1 MRLTASVLSLSM
13 VLALAACQ
21 RDAPHAP
28 GAADEVA
35 ADMPNDPGQPMDTIP
50 GHTAMATL
58 AATEG
63 NTASGALAF
72 MAVDGG
78 VHISGQVS
86 GLAPARR
93 HGLHVHETG
102 DCSAPDASSAGGHF
116 NPHDAAHGRVG
127 DPPHHVGDSD
137 NLAADAQGVARVDN
151 RLAGATLGDGAPT
164 DIVGKAV
171 IVHADADDY
180 TTQPTGNAGA
190 RLACG
195 IIEDA
200 T

>member
-1 MRLTASVLSLSM
+1 MRLTASLLSLSM

-21 RDAPHAP
+21 RDAAP
-28 GAADEVA
+28 AGVADDGVPADQSQEVTT
-35 ADMPNDPGQPMDTIP
+35 PPPPLP
-50 GHTAMATL
+50 GHSAAATL

-63 NTASGALAF
+63 STASGVLQF

-78 VHISGQVS
+78 VHVTGQVR
-86 GLAPARR
+86 GLAPDRR
-93 HGLHVHETG
+93 HGFHVHETG

-127 DPPHHVGDSD
+127 APPHHVGDSD
-137 NLAADAQGVARVDN
+137 NLAADAQGGAQVDN
-151 RLAGATLGDGAPT
+151 HLAGATLGDGGPT

-180 TTQPTGNAGA
+180 TTQPTGDAGD